1 MVYLFIFTVQYLL
14 DFDPYTGKS
23 DDGTQLPKAEFNAQK
38 AVRMRRDYLRE
49 SENLLKAKL
58 VHFFCFS
65 FL

>member
-1 MVYLFIFTVQYLL
+1 MQYLL

-23 DDGTQLPKAEFNAQK
+23 DDDNQLPKAQFNPKK

-49 SENLLKAKL
+49 SENLMKAKL
-58 VHFFCFS
+58 VHFPCFP